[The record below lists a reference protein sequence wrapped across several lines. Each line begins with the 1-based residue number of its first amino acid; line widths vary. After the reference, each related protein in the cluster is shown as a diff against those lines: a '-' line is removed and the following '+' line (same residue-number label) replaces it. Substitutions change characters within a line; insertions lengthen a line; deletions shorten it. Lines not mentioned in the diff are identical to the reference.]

1 MILRAIAMACGLT
14 GAVGLSQFPEFS
26 QQYTQRLSGAVKELE
41 TIVAR
46 FDADAAGLGLT
57 RAAALEDLAQGSA
70 MGAARAQSMG
80 QVLARHDRLQHA
92 LAKLSGT
99 SSLHKALNIRGFADA
114 ELVRDTWAAYRPALP
129 VTAEGLG
136 FAAAGFILGYGLIGG
151 ALSGLGR
158 LTSRRRQAARQG

>member
-1 MILRAIAMACGLT
+1 MILKAIAMACGLT

-26 QQYTQRLSGAVKELE
+26 QQYTQRLSGAVKELDAV
-41 TIVAR
+41 VAR

-80 QVLARHDRLQHA
+80 QVLARHDRLQQA
-92 LAKLSGT
+92 LADLSGA
-99 SSLHKALNIRGFADA
+99 SSLHKVLNIPRVADA
-114 ELVRDTWAAYRPALP
+114 ELARDTWAAYRPALP

-136 FAAAGFILGYGLIGG
+136 FAAAGFVLGYGLIGG
-151 ALSGLGR
+151 ALSALGGLTG
-158 LTSRRRQAARQG
+158 RRRAAS

>member
-1 MILRAIAMACGLT
+1 MILKAIAMACGLT

-26 QQYTQRLSGAVKELE
+26 QQYTQRLSGAVKELDAV
-41 TIVAR
+41 VAR

-57 RAAALEDLAQGSA
+57 RAAALQELAQGSA

-80 QVLARHDRLQHA
+80 QVLARHDRLTQA
-92 LAKLSGT
+92 LADLAGA
-99 SSLHKALNIRGFADA
+99 SSLHKALNIPRFADA

-136 FAAAGFILGYGLIGG
+136 FAAAGFVLGYGLIGG
-151 ALSGLGR
+151 ALSVLGGLPG
-158 LTSRRRQAARQG
+158 RRRATS